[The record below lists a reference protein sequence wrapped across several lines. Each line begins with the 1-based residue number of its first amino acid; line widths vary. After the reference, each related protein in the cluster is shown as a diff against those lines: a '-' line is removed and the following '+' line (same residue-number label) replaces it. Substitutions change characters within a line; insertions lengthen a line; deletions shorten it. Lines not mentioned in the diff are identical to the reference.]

1 MFGCV
6 KREKSSWNLSSR
18 SFDLQISEYGNNR
31 KNTSDSA
38 DMYAYCTTEYK
49 DKQTNEWSRKVSLA
63 IDNDGW
69 KLIRTP
75 IEDLFSHDT
84 QWG

>member
-1 MFGCV
+1 
-6 KREKSSWNLSSR
+6 
-18 SFDLQISEYGNNR
+18 
-31 KNTSDSA
+31 
-38 DMYAYCTTEYK
+38 MYAYYITECK

-75 IEDLFSHDT
+75 IE
-84 QWG
+84 